1 MSDSQ
6 QKDIIIYSSSDGK
19 ISFNVNVFNETVWL
33 TQKQIA
39 DLFDRNQ
46 SVISRHINN
55 IFKENE
61 LDRKSC
67 IVNPK

>member
-1 MSDSQ
+1 MSDSP

-46 SVISRHINN
+46 
-55 IFKENE
+55 
-61 LDRKSC
+61 
-67 IVNPK
+67 